1 MDVSEGVVDVS
12 AGLVDVS
19 EGVVDV
25 SEGVV
30 DVSGISMDV
39 SGVSMDVSGVSMG
52 MSGIYMDV
60 SGSSAPPRVT
70 MADILASQEV
80 LLQTE
85 NMDRVILNSIGQM
98 SADALRT
105 ILISWATAGFPN
117 AYPIQD
123 ITITPPPRCSDGVT
137 RNLADYITFCSG
149 KSIQE
154 HVAVLQDMLPDIAVA
169 FCYTGASIQIVVSRP
184 TV

>member
-1 MDVSEGVVDVS
+1 MDVSEVF
-12 AGLVDVS
+12 
-19 EGVVDV
+19 
-25 SEGVV
+25 V
-30 DVSGISMDV
+30 DVSGVSMDV
-39 SGVSMDVSGVSMG
+39 SGVSMDVSGVSM
-52 MSGIYMDV
+52 DV
-60 SGSSAPPRVT
+60 SGVPVVTTPPRVT

-85 NMDRVILNSIGQM
+85 TMDRAILASIGQM
-98 SADALRT
+98 STDALRSV
-105 ILISWATAGFPN
+105 LISWATAGFPN

-123 ITITPPPRCSDGVT
+123 ITIAPPPRCSDGVT